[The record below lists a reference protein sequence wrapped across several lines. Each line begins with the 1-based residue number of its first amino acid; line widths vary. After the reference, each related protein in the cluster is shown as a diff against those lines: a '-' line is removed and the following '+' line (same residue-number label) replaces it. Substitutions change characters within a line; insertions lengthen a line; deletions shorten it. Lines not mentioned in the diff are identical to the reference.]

1 MVCTKD
7 FYTPNTNEQ
16 VVIDTIREGQR
27 VMCHKNGPFDGQ
39 RGEVVDVFAG
49 QAVVDFGEVTLC
61 DPVSSFRPL

>member
-1 MVCTKD
+1 M
-7 FYTPNTNEQ
+7 
-16 VVIDTIREGQR
+16 IDTIREGQR